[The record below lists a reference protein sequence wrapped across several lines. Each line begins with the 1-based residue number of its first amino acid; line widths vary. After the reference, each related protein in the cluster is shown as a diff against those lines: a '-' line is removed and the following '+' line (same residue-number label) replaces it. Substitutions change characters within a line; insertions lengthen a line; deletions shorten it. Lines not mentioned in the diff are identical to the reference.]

1 MDPSRNLT
9 DPTHQAT
16 SAPVLWTTVNT
27 TEAIPGV
34 STPLNWSFYRE
45 AIETGIRGSWVDFGV
60 LRRGDDAVPA
70 DPADC
75 FNAMFYGRLATNL
88 DKWRFVA
95 DRMPGTSGDTI
106 EQQFFGT
113 VRDGV
118 RSNTVRRRYGIVAVK
133 APVAAALAVRRIRTL
148 RERIEDWWQAAL
160 ARCDRGE
167 GKAVLLDAEA
177 MFARAARSHLCA
189 SMVASGLHE
198 QLVKLASAADRPGLE
213 LQLLTGM
220 GGFEETRM
228 LGDIWAASRGLLS
241 IDAVVRRHGFHGPME
256 GEISSASWREDPA
269 PLRALVD
276 RYRSLDDGQSPAQR
290 ERRRTQERTRAERE
304 LYAALPS
311 GRRPVIASLLRL
323 AAIYI
328 PLREVGRAIFLH
340 AFDAGRAG
348 ARAFGRQLAAR
359 GVFDDPDDIF
369 YVTLAEIAAG
379 LPGGVSEL
387 VAFRRGR
394 RLAHQA
400 VSIPSAFVGVPDAQP
415 LTDPSQRADR
425 EVIEGT
431 GVSAGVVE
439 GVARILDTPC
449 AEDLNDGEV
458 LVCRTTDPAWSTLFL
473 IAGAAVID
481 VGSAMSHGAI
491 VARELGIPCVI
502 NTKDAT
508 RKIPAGAW
516 VRVDGQAGTVEV
528 LGSGPSVRAP

>member
-1 MDPSRNLT
+1 MQSGPHLT
-9 DPTHQAT
+9 DPTHQST

-45 AIETGIRGSWVDFGV
+45 AIETGIRGSWVDLGV
-60 LRRGDDAVPA
+60 LRHGDDAVPA

-118 RSNTVRRRYGIVAVK
+118 CSSTIRRRYGLIAIK
-133 APVAAALAVRRIRTL
+133 APSAAALAVRRL
-148 RERIEDWWQAAL
+148 RGLRARIEDWWHHAL
-160 ARCDRGE
+160 VRCDRGD
-167 GKAVLLDAEA
+167 GRAVLFEAEA
-177 MFARAARSHLCA
+177 MFARAARAHLCA
-189 SMVASGLHE
+189 SMVASGLYE
-198 QLVKLASAADRPGLE
+198 QLVNMASAAGRPGLE
-213 LQLLTGM
+213 LQLLTGI

-241 IDAVVRRHGFHGPME
+241 IDEVARKHGYHGPME
-256 GEISSASWREDPA
+256 GEISSASWREDPTQ
-269 PLRALVD
+269 LDILIQ
-276 RYRSLDDGQSPAQR
+276 RYRSMDEDQSPVRR
-290 ERRRTQERTRAERE
+290 EGRRSHERVRAERE
-304 LYAALPS
+304 LYAALPAR
-311 GRRPVIASLLRL
+311 RRPLVAPLLRL

-359 GVFDDPDDIF
+359 GTFDDPDDIF
-369 YVTLAEIAAG
+369 YVTLGEIDSG
-379 LPGGVSEL
+379 LPDSVHEL
-387 VAFRRGR
+387 VAFRRAR
-394 RLAHQA
+394 RLAHQQ
-400 VSIPSAFVGVPDAQP
+400 VLIPSAFVGVPDASP
-415 LTDPSQRADR
+415 LIDEARHTERA
-425 EVIEGT
+425 VIEGT

-439 GVARILDTPC
+439 GVARILEGPC
-449 AEDLNDGEV
+449 ADDLNDGDV

-473 IAGAAVID
+473 MAGAAVID

-502 NTKDAT
+502 NTRDAT
-508 RKIPAGAW
+508 RRIPAGAR
-516 VRVDGQAGTVEV
+516 VRVDGLAGIVEV
-528 LGSGPSVRAP
+528 LSEGDRFA